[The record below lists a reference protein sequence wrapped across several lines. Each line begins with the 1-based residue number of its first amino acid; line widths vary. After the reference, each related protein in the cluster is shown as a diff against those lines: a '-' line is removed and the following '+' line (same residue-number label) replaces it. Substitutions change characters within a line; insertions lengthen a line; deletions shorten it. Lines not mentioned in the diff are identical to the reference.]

1 MVTAVQL
8 PLDALAE
15 GEVGRVVDVC
25 GSCDCANRLSE
36 IGLRTGVTVR
46 MVKQGCP
53 CILAIGEQRLCFR
66 PHDDCT
72 VIVELN

>member
-1 MVTAVQL
+1 MVTALQL
-8 PLDALAE
+8 PLDTLSE
-15 GEVGRVVDVC
+15 GELARVVDVC
-25 GSCDCANRLSE
+25 GTCECANRLSE
-36 IGLRTGVTVR
+36 MGLRVGVSVR

-66 PHDDCT
+66 PHDDCM